1 MSRTSFVYWSGCW
14 HSLFT
19 QHTIFWHE
27 LFFSPTQHKIIQV
40 VACIN
45 SLFLFIAEEYSSK
58 RKAMTNLDSIF
69 KSRDNTLP
77 IKVHLIKATV
87 FPVVMYRY
95 ESWTI
100 KKAECWRIDAFFFF
114 FFWCFWIVELEKA
127 LESPLDSK
135 EIKPVNSTGNQLW
148 IFIGR
153 MLKLKLQ
160 YFGRVDPFENI
171 LLLGKIEG
179 RRKSGWQRMRYF
191 DGITD
196 WMDMSLSKLQGMVK
210 DREAWHAAVHGIT
223 QSQTRLSDW
232 TTTILHKLV
241 WRPHRIL

>member
-1 MSRTSFVYWSGCW
+1 MKSGVGFQAHRNYSFAILLSYLGTIFCFSPSWILLRAHPGAASVFMSRTSFVYWSGCW

-19 QHTIFWHE
+19 QHTIFWNE

-87 FPVVMYRY
+87 FPVVMYRC

-100 KKAECWRIDAFFFF
+100 KKPEHQTIDAFKLW
-114 FFWCFWIVELEKA
+114 FWRRLLRVPWNARRSNQSFLKETSPWVFTGRTDVEAETPILWPPDAKNWLIGKDPDAEKDWRREEKGMTEDEMA
-127 LESPLDSK
+127 GWHHRL
-135 EIKPVNSTGNQLW
+135 NRHG
-148 IFIGR
+148 
-153 MLKLKLQ
+153 
-160 YFGRVDPFENI
+160 FE
-171 LLLGKIEG
+171 
-179 RRKSGWQRMRYF
+179 
-191 DGITD
+191 
-196 WMDMSLSKLQGMVK
+196 
-210 DREAWHAAVHGIT
+210 
-223 QSQTRLSDW
+223 
-232 TTTILHKLV
+232 
-241 WRPHRIL
+241 